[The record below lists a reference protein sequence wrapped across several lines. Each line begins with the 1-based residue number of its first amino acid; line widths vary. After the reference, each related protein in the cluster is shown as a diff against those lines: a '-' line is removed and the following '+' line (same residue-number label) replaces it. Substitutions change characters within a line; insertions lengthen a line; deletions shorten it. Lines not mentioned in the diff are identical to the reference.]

1 VRAFQ
6 AVLAMIALII
16 VAAQTFRHVYV
27 GWIEPR
33 GSVLDQFREKAD
45 QDIAASKTIGELI
58 PPYDAAWKKVQEED
72 AKHADDTAESAY
84 ARRQNEP
91 YKSEEKLRQAITQRE
106 DENKELREVH
116 FFWLCGLTCVLV
128 GLFSYRKL
136 NPWLGLSFMVL
147 GYSEMIWATCP
158 SFRSFGSAKEFDR
171 LLTAKTIYSS
181 LALIL
186 VLSIWRWI
194 ARSSAL
200 KEPKTT

>member
-1 VRAFQ
+1 MRTFQ
-6 AVLAMIALII
+6 VILAMIALVV

-27 GWIEPR
+27 GWVEPR

-58 PPYDAAWKKVQEED
+58 LLYDPAWKKVQEED

-116 FFWLCGLTCVLV
+116 FFWLCGLTCVLI
-128 GLFSYRKL
+128 GFFAYGKL
-136 NPWLGLSFMVL
+136 SRWLGLSVLVL

-158 SFRSFGSAKEFDR
+158 SFRAFGSALEFDC
-171 LLTAKTIYSS
+171 LLATKTICSIVT
-181 LALIL
+181 LIL
-186 VLSIWRWI
+186 VLIVWRWI
-194 ARSSAL
+194 IRLPAQTESKSA
-200 KEPKTT
+200 